1 MNDPP
6 ADYLERVKNIH
17 SHGGFDSKG
26 YGYDW
31 SKEEAMKNVL
41 RTHTT
46 AVSAK
51 MLYKLAQ
58 QKEFKPTK
66 YFRCKLKMFVEIN
79 AYLVSIECSEM
90 KPWTTPISPS
100 SIRSKVSLL
109 TTMSHSPI

>member
-1 MNDPP
+1 MQ
-6 ADYLERVKNIH
+6 K
-17 SHGGFDSKG
+17 SKFATYSRLHREFHITRTSNHQIRNGIQG
-26 YGYDW
+26 YGYEW

-66 YFRCKLKMFVEIN
+66 YFRFPPFCGNFIN
-79 AYLVSIECSEM
+79 FS
-90 KPWTTPISPS
+90 
-100 SIRSKVSLL
+100 
-109 TTMSHSPI
+109 

>member
-17 SHGGFDSKG
+17 SHGGFGSQG

-66 YFRCKLKMFVEIN
+66 YFRFAQKKISLRAFNEC
-79 AYLVSIECSEM
+79 LVSTECSEM
-90 KPWTTPISPS
+90 KP
-100 SIRSKVSLL
+100 
-109 TTMSHSPI
+109 